1 LHDFLR
7 RSCGARFKEGATNDD
22 VAVAQ
27 MKAVTRYLLYH
38 YEAPKPPTAPPS
50 PPEAN
55 GK

>member
-1 LHDFLR
+1 
-7 RSCGARFKEGATNDD
+7 
-22 VAVAQ
+22 